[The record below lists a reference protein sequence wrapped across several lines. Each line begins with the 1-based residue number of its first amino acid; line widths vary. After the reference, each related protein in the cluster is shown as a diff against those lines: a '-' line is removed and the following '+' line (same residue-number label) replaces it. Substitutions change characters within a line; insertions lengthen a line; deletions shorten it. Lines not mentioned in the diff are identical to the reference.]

1 MKRLI
6 ICICLIL
13 LFVSSNASTQQ
24 LGEKVYKE
32 VIVDGQKVNRWI
44 ETVCIAEYDDKGDII
59 HSKFSSGE
67 EYWYEYDAKGN
78 LIHEKW
84 PDDEFWYEYDAKGNL
99 IHEKL
104 ASGSD
109 IWYEYDAKGNK
120 IRVKDSN
127 GVEIVYKYDVK
138 GNIIYEKRSEAGD
151 EWWYEYDKYGTIIH
165 EWTSDGYESKTVC
178 KYDKN
183 GKLIYSKSN
192 VKPIGSPE
200 RIDEWWYEYNADG
213 TIEHGICKD
222 ISEYYI
228 HYNKNG
234 NIIYH
239 KSKAWYED
247 VWDELWCEFDANG
260 NKVFEKGKY
269 GECHYKYDERNNLI
283 YAKWIN
289 DLESWY
295 EYEYYNDGTKKTCK
309 KYTTFLGLDD

>member
-1 MKRLI
+1 MKNKI
-6 ICICLIL
+6 IFFVIFCF
-13 LFVSSNASTQQ
+13 LFYSFLYSEE
-24 LGEKVYKE
+24 LGDKVYKE
-32 VIVDGQKVNRWI
+32 VNIDGEIFYKWL
-44 ETVCIAEYDDKGDII
+44 EYTKYEKFDINGNLVYTKELDSDEVFYKYDNNGNKIYEKYGDHEDTYQYDKNN
-59 HSKFSSGE
+59 K
-67 EYWYEYDAKGN
+67 
-78 LIHEKW
+78 LIHEKTSS
-84 PDDEFWYEYDAKGNL
+84 Y
-99 IHEKL
+99 
-104 ASGSD
+104 
-109 IWYEYDAKGNK
+109 
-120 IRVKDSN
+120 
-127 GVEIVYKYDVK
+127 
-138 GNIIYEKRSEAGD
+138 

-247 VWDELWCEFDANG
+247 EWDELWFEFDANG